1 MLCERG
7 MHLVASHYEHHHQ
20 HARIRPVS
28 GGGGGGDDEDSSS
41 SSMGPLNILSLSK
54 MAA

>member
-20 HARIRPVS
+20 HARIRPAS
-28 GGGGGGDDEDSSS
+28 GGGGGDDEDISG
-41 SSMGPLNILSLSK
+41 SMDLPNAISLSK